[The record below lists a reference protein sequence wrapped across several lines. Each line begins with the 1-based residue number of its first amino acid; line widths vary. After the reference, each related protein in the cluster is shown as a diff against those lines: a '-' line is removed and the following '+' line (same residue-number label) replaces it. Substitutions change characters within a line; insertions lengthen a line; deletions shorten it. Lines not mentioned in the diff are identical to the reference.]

1 MHSVREGVKAI
12 LLRNAELHTKIF
24 HQLNITQNTLSASY
38 YKPNKNKGT
47 KGVLY
52 DLRQFLIP
60 ESPLKV
66 IKNAFYFTSKDLF
79 ILKIFKFFS

>member
-47 KGVLY
+47 KGIL
-52 DLRQFLIP
+52 LRQFLIP
-60 ESPLKV
+60 ESPLKMM
-66 IKNAFYFTSKDLF
+66 KNAFYFTLKDLF